1 MTAGRPHLMH
11 SLRRQLIFMET
22 DMRRIVTATILAVGL
37 AAMLHA
43 QAPPPAG
50 AMYKLGTFER
60 DGRTFIGVVVN
71 ETLVADLEQ
80 ANAAMEK
87 SPGSARVAMPRDMK
101 ELIANYGAPG
111 LRGRIAA
118 IAAQVGAQTRPAF
131 VHDIKSLRLR
141 PPVAPTTILNAAV
154 NYVEHANEMGL
165 AAAARPGAAAQKP
178 AEAPQ
183 SMPGMWQRKEGDTR
197 HNPYFFLKP
206 TSVVIAS
213 GDTIRLPPG
222 RDRID
227 WECELSVVVGR
238 VATRVPLDR
247 ADDYIF
253 GYTLQ
258 NDVSDRGGRGDTRH
272 GSDWLIG
279 KGHDT
284 FAPLGPFIVPKEFV
298 ADPQKMPITFTLTG
312 KVMQDSNTDRMTHNV
327 REMLSFASHI
337 LTLQPGDIL
346 AMGSPAGVGAARG
359 VFFKDG
365 DTSVCTIGNIG
376 TLTNPVAATAASSP
390 ASGR

>member
-1 MTAGRPHLMH
+1 MKR
-11 SLRRQLIFMET
+11 
-22 DMRRIVTATILAVGL
+22 TATAIGL
-37 AAMLHA
+37 AFGLATALLHA
-43 QAPPPAG
+43 QAPGTAG
-50 AMYKLGTFER
+50 AAYKLGTFER

-71 ETLVADLEQ
+71 ENLVADLEQ
-80 ANAAMEK
+80 ANAALDK
-87 SPGSARVAMPRDMK
+87 ASGSARVAVPREMK
-101 ELIANYGAPG
+101 ELIAAFGTAGVRQRIGAV
-111 LRGRIAA
+111 
-118 IAAQVGAQTRPAF
+118 AAQVTAQPRPAF
-131 VHDIKSLRLR
+131 VHDLKSLRLR
-141 PPVAPTTILNAAV
+141 APVAPTTILNAAV
-154 NYVEHANEMGL
+154 NYVEHANEMSAVS
-165 AAAARPGAAAQKP
+165 AAQPGAATQKP
-178 AEAPQ
+178 APASE
-183 SMPGMWQRKEGDTR
+183 SMPGMWQRKAGDTR

-206 TSVVIAS
+206 TSVVIA
-213 GDTIRLPPG
+213 GGETIRLPPG
-222 RDRID
+222 RDKID

-238 VATRVPLDR
+238 EATRVPVER

-298 ADPQKMPITFTLTG
+298 ADPQKMPIKFTLSG

-337 LTLQPGDIL
+337 LTLRPGDIL

-365 DTSVCTIGNIG
+365 DSSVCTIGNIG
-376 TLTNPVAATAASSP
+376 TLTNPVAATATSSP
-390 ASGR
+390 AAGR

>member
-1 MTAGRPHLMH
+1 
-11 SLRRQLIFMET
+11 
-22 DMRRIVTATILAVGL
+22 
-37 AAMLHA
+37 
-43 QAPPPAG
+43 
-50 AMYKLGTFER
+50 LGTFER

-71 ETLVADLEQ
+71 ETVVADLEQ
-80 ANAAMEK
+80 ANAALQGAR
-87 SPGSARVAMPRDMK
+87 GSARVAVPREMK
-101 ELIANYGAPG
+101 ELIASFGEPG
-111 LRGRIAA
+111 VRQRLAA
-118 IAAQVGAQTRPAF
+118 VAAQATAQPRPAY
-131 VHDIKSLRLR
+131 VHDITSLRLR

-154 NYVEHANEMGL
+154 NYVEHANEMSTAPG
-165 AAAARPGAAAQKP
+165 ARPAPAPQKP
-178 AEAPQ
+178 DAPQ
-183 SMPGMWQRKEGDTR
+183 SMSGMWQRKDGDTR

-213 GDTIRLPPG
+213 GETIRLPPG

-238 VATRVPLDR
+238 VATRVPLER

-298 ADPQKMPITFTLTG
+298 PDPQKMPIKFTLSG
-312 KVMQDSNTDRMTHNV
+312 KVMQDSNTERMTHNV

-337 LTLQPGDIL
+337 LTLRPGDIL

-376 TLTNPVAATAASSP
+376 TLANPVAATVTSSP
-390 ASGR
+390 AAGR